1 MKSLSVKLLQLL
13 SAIICSSCISPNADR
28 ANYSAMGDF
37 GLTIVNSSGYILK
50 VNSAKYAVM
59 HAGPVSHEISTGDTM
74 ENHVEHSSLTPGD
87 TVYIARMS
95 NNGWS
100 MVVTI
105 FAYDVEG
112 RLVGRGQKLF
122 ERPINVK
129 LRPIWAV
136 VNDDLHH

>member
-1 MKSLSVKLLQLL
+1 MKSFSIRLLLL
-13 SAIICSSCISPNADR
+13 LATILCGGCLSPNADR

-37 GLTIVNSSGYILK
+37 GLTIVNSSAYILK

-59 HAGPVSHEISTGDTM
+59 NSGPVNHEISTGDTM
-74 ENHVEHSSLTPGD
+74 ENHVEHSALTPGD

-105 FAYDVEG
+105 FAYDAAG
-112 RLVGRGQKLF
+112 RLVGRGQRLF

-129 LRPIWAV
+129 IRPVWTV
-136 VNDDLHH
+136 VNDDLHR